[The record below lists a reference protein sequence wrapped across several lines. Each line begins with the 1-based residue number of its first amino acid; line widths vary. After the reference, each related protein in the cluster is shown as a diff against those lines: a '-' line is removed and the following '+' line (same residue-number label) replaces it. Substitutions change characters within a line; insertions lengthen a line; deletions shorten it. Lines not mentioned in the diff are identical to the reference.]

1 MGANEKAGDFPCR
14 LGNFEGGP
22 VLYRFERNGLI

>member
-1 MGANEKAGDFPCR
+1 MGANEKTGDFLCR

-22 VLYRFERNGLI
+22 VRYSFERNGLI